1 MMKTKDIP
9 ELASKES
16 KMKFTLADLA
26 DEDARLRRPI
36 LEAASVAARLAL
48 DPGDLELRERAAK
61 TWERIDS
68 VIAKHLGKEDLTML
82 PWAESLADFPHQL
95 VDRAR
100 RKHEQLLML
109 HDLIATHSFTKGRDE
124 DVAAEARN
132 LCVYATT
139 LDDLIAGEE
148 RDLFPVMRRVLFRHA
163 QT

>member
-1 MMKTKDIP
+1 METKQIP
-9 ELASKES
+9 EAASKKS
-16 KMKFTLADLA
+16 QMKFTLANLA
-26 DEDARLRRPI
+26 EEDVRLRRPI

-48 DPGDLELRERAAK
+48 DPGDLELRERAAR

-68 VIAKHLGKEDLTML
+68 VIAGHLGKEDLTML

-148 RDLFPVMRRVLFRHA
+148 HDLFPVMRRVLFRHA